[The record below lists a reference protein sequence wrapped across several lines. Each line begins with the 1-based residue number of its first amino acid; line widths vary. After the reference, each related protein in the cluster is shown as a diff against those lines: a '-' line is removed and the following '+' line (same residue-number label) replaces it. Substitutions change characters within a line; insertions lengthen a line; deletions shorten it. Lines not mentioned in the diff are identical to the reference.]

1 MTEVVSAKWDTT
13 MTRESEEQMELLSN
27 SSEEEFGKG
36 SELPTTDFV
45 VFGLL
50 TFWIYTVWRYWD
62 VLDRHIRLRLDYFK
76 QRLSRLEVPGSLEQ
90 LVTQIVDDGFM
101 LKQKPK
107 YISIALY
114 AISMSLLISLL
125 GYKSF
130 TGHLNFY
137 TDLLVVGVAAV
148 SFCGSS
154 IFFMSFVCKSL
165 KAHEYNELL
174 LYRLV
179 RDPDNFKRVQP
190 SNQFI
195 RRWNTAQN
203 WIAFF
208 LVLSIPITL
217 SPIVGVYHFYSSIER
232 GFIFSDVVSLGWI
245 VTLLVLGAVFHIGGS
260 EILIRMYNGH
270 MRIEQINREIAEGR
284 SVWMPKGSESVIGRD
299 GRDSEL
305 PSSGTIPE
313 RMLAAIMITDMVG
326 FSAEMESREETAYLK
341 LQKHNDIIRSNIAK
355 SRGEEIKTMG
365 DAFLIRYGSAVDAVK
380 AAIAVQ
386 RDFSAYNQDK
396 DEELKIHVRIGIHI
410 GDVLI
415 MGKDVIGN
423 GVNVASRIQPLA
435 EPGGVCI
442 SADIYN
448 IVKKSIDIKAV
459 SLGRQELKNIS
470 EAPEI
475 YRIIFQSVQNGV

>member
-1 MTEVVSAKWDTT
+1 MSS
-13 MTRESEEQMELLSN
+13 ESEEQLGPLSD
-27 SSEEEFGKG
+27 SSEEEFGSG
-36 SELPTTDFV
+36 TELPTTGFI

-50 TFWIYTVWRYWD
+50 TFWIYTVWRYWA
-62 VLDRHIRLRLDYFK
+62 VLDRHMRLRLEYFRQK
-76 QRLSRLEVPGSLEQ
+76 LSNVEVSAKIDQAL
-90 LVTQIVDDGFM
+90 TKIIDDGFIC
-101 LKQKPK
+101 KQTPK

-114 AISMSLLISLL
+114 AISMALLALLL

-130 TGHLNFY
+130 TGHLNFT
-137 TDLLVVGVAAV
+137 TDLIVVAIAAV

-154 IFFMSFVCKSL
+154 IFFMSFVCRSL

-179 RDPDNFKRVQP
+179 QEPQNFTKVQP

-195 RRWNTAQN
+195 KRWNIAQN

-217 SPIVGVYHFYSSIER
+217 SPIVGVYHFYSSIEG
-232 GFIFSDVVSLGWI
+232 GFWMSDVVSLGWI
-245 VTLLVLGAVFHIGGS
+245 ATLLVLAGVFHIGGS
-260 EILIRMYNGH
+260 EILIRMFNGH
-270 MRIEQINREIAEGR
+270 VRIEQINKDIAER
-284 SVWMPKGSESVIGRD
+284 QSRWMPKRSESVVGRD
-299 GRDSEL
+299 GLDSEVTHV
-305 PSSGTIPE
+305 SGTIPA
-313 RMLAAIMITDMVG
+313 RMLAAIMITDVVG

-341 LQKHNDIIRSNIAK
+341 LQKHNEIIRSNIVK

-380 AAIAVQ
+380 AAISVQ

-396 DEELKIHVRIGIHI
+396 DEEGKIHVRIGIHI

-415 MGKDVIGN
+415 MGRDVIGN
-423 GVNVASRIQPLA
+423 GVNIASRIQPLA

-448 IVKKSIDIKAV
+448 IVRKSIDIQAV
-459 SLGRQELKNIS
+459 SLGKQELKNIS

-475 YRIIFQSVQNGV
+475 YRIIFQSVQNGSDTGTGPS

>member
-1 MTEVVSAKWDTT
+1 MKIEQALTT
-13 MTRESEEQMELLSN
+13 
-27 SSEEEFGKG
+27 
-36 SELPTTDFV
+36 
-45 VFGLL
+45 
-50 TFWIYTVWRYWD
+50 I
-62 VLDRHIRLRLDYFK
+62 I
-76 QRLSRLEVPGSLEQ
+76 
-90 LVTQIVDDGFM
+90 DDGFM
-101 LKQKPK
+101 FRQTPK

-114 AISMSLLISLL
+114 AVSMALLALLL

-130 TGHLNFY
+130 TGHLNFT
-137 TDLLVVGVAAV
+137 TDLLVVGTAAV

-154 IFFMSFVCKSL
+154 IFFMLFVCKSL

-179 RDPDNFKRVQP
+179 QEPQNFTRVQP

-195 RRWNTAQN
+195 RRWDIAQN

-217 SPIVGVYHFYSSIER
+217 SPIVGVYHFYSSIE
-232 GFIFSDVVSLGWI
+232 GGLMSDMVSLGWI
-245 VTLLVLGAVFHIGGS
+245 AVLLVLAAVFHIGGS
-260 EILIRMYNGH
+260 EILIRMFNGH
-270 MRIEQINREIAEGR
+270 VRIEQINKEIAER
-284 SVWMPKGSESVIGRD
+284 QSTWMPKRSESVIGRD
-299 GRDSEL
+299 GLDSEL
-305 PSSGTIPE
+305 THVSGTIPA

-341 LQKHNDIIRSNIAK
+341 LQKHNEIIRSNIVK

-365 DAFLIRYGSAVDAVK
+365 DAFLRRYGSAVDAVK
-380 AAIAVQ
+380 AAISVQ

-396 DEELKIHVRIGIHI
+396 DEERKIHVRIGIHI

-415 MGKDVIGN
+415 VGKDVIGN

-448 IVKKSIDIKAV
+448 IVRKSIDIKAV
-459 SLGRQELKNIS
+459 SLGKQELKNIS

-475 YRIIFQSVQNGV
+475 YRIIFQSVQNGSDAGPERS